1 MKNKKK
7 SENEWLEKANC
18 TWFKKKVTFGR
29 NFRGWN
35 WKTEIENEKKDIWRY
50 MIITLDIQRN
60 HQQKELENIKKMI
73 YQDLH
78 ENLDDRAA

>member
-1 MKNKKK
+1 
-7 SENEWLEKANC
+7 
-18 TWFKKKVTFGR
+18 
-29 NFRGWN
+29 
-35 WKTEIENEKKDIWRY
+35 